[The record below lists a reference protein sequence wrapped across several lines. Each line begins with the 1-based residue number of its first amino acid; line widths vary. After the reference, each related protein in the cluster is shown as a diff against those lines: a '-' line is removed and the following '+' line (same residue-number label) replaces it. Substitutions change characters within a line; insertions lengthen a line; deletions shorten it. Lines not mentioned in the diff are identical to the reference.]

1 MLDTLGTVYTYDWE
15 LKNYERA
22 IWFLERG
29 LEQEPKNPFINLHL
43 VGALLRRADAS
54 KGDFDGA
61 LRLLNTVRETQPEI
75 PDTYKFLAVA
85 YRAKGQFPEA
95 VENYNRY
102 LKMQPNA
109 SDAAIIT
116 QQLKDLQAQMDKTS
130 PQS

>member
-1 MLDTLGTVYTYDWE
+1 MIAQSGF
-15 LKNYERA
+15 LKHA
-22 IWFLERG
+22 LEVDST
-29 LEQEPKNPFINLHL
+29 NPFVNLHL
-43 VGALLRRADAS
+43 VGAFLRRADAS

-61 LRLLNTVRETQPEI
+61 LRLLNTVREIQPEI
-75 PDTYKFLAVA
+75 PDTYKFFAVA

-116 QQLKDLQAQMDKTS
+116 QQL
-130 PQS
+130 